1 MKVSRREF
9 IKGVAA
15 AGALACA
22 GRLIGGRRA
31 FSAGEKSRIFRVDD
45 CPLPDGRMEHK
56 GVDTL
61 LDLLADHQI
70 NFYQT
75 ASSHPW
81 GGPEGIIA
89 VDDVVII
96 KVNCQ
101 WKCRGTT
108 NTDVLQG
115 LIYRILQH
123 PDGFNGEVVIFENG
137 QGRGGFDGLT
147 QGGSAYSSWQ
157 EIEDEIFVNAED
169 ENQLTVDYLVQ
180 TVFKNDP
187 VSSYLLDAVRSIF
200 IDNSDHISDGYRRIA
215 DVSYPCFTSSAGN
228 RIELREGIWNGS
240 GFSSNLK
247 FINMPVFKHHGGTG
261 ITGTLKNTYG
271 ILSMSDGQSGIRHY
285 SQSGTQCGKMYSLV
299 RAPDLNVLDCI
310 WVSPDSLRGYPE
322 QTTYRAD
329 VLLAG
334 VDPVALDYHA
344 SKEILLPLGGSH
356 ADEHDPDHFSGL
368 INHLEGARDAIN
380 DNGGIEGEPARM
392 GDENIEV
399 IAASAANTAGKSDS
413 GTQDNSSSGGGGGC
427 FIGTS
432 MRVY

>member
-1 MKVSRREF
+1 
-9 IKGVAA
+9 
-15 AGALACA
+15 
-22 GRLIGGRRA
+22 
-31 FSAGEKSRIFRVDD
+31 
-45 CPLPDGRMEHK
+45 
-56 GVDTL
+56 
-61 LDLLADHQI
+61 
-70 NFYQT
+70 
-75 ASSHPW
+75 
-81 GGPEGIIA
+81 
-89 VDDVVII
+89 
-96 KVNCQ
+96 
-101 WKCRGTT
+101 
-108 NTDVLQG
+108 
-115 LIYRILQH
+115 
-123 PDGFNGEVVIFENG
+123 
-137 QGRGGFDGLT
+137 
-147 QGGSAYSSWQ
+147 
-157 EIEDEIFVNAED
+157 
-169 ENQLTVDYLVQ
+169 
-180 TVFKNDP
+180 
-187 VSSYLLDAVRSIF
+187 
-200 IDNSDHISDGYRRIA
+200 
-215 DVSYPCFTSSAGN
+215 
-228 RIELREGIWNGS
+228 
-240 GFSSNLK
+240 
-247 FINMPVFKHHGGTG
+247 
-261 ITGTLKNTYG
+261 
-271 ILSMSDGQSGIRHY
+271 MSDGQSGIRHY